1 MKTVAIIQA
10 RMGSTRLPGKVLMPL
25 GDTQVLNWVVA
36 ACWEAP
42 GIDEVWIAT
51 STLEAD
57 NAIADW
63 CDKSGTYLPCFRGSE
78 TDVLSRFHECALE
91 AEADII
97 LRLTGDCP
105 FLDSRVI
112 SEVVELRK
120 RTGAAY
126 ASNVDPRTFPD
137 GLDVEC
143 FTREALK
150 AAYSEATDPIDRDTV
165 TYWIRR
171 NRSRF
176 PAVNLTCPIPGM
188 AGERWVL
195 DTEKDYQFCQKLAM
209 NHKPFGM
216 MAILKIL
223 DEHPEYRQINNPAGT
238 NPGMNERFY
247 DALVQEKIT
256 PRSYHRSQQ
265 LLERAETIIPL
276 GAQTFSKSKLQFPQ
290 PAASFLSHGDGCYVW
305 DCDGNEY
312 VDCMSALLPVV
323 LGYRDP
329 DVDGAIRRQ
338 LDAGISFSLATEIEY
353 ELASKLVE
361 LIPCAEM
368 VRFGKT
374 GTDATTAAVRLARAY
389 TRRGRVLICD
399 GYHGWADWSVAQN
412 VGVPPLVQSYTNRCK
427 FGSFDDLHEKI
438 ESTDYD
444 PYAAIV
450 VEPESDPDY
459 LIELRAICS
468 LHGIVLI
475 FDEVITGFR
484 LGMGGAQ
491 QVWGVTPDLACFG
504 KSMANGMPISAIVGR
519 RDIMSKMVP
528 PDNIFYSGTFF
539 GETLSIAAA
548 LATIRKMERENVIA
562 RLAATGLQLAM
573 GINRLLL
580 KWGLDEHIWITGHS
594 ALKRIGFKDEKV
606 AALFRKEMMASGTLI
621 IASNNVM
628 HTHDPKALKRILK
641 SYDWAFE
648 RIKEALEKGEV
659 KVGEISGGV
668 R

>member
-25 GDTQVLNWVVA
+25 GDAQVLDWVA
-36 ACWEAP
+36 GACMSAI
-42 GIDEVWIAT
+42 GVDETWIAT
-51 STLEAD
+51 STLPAD
-57 NAIADW
+57 DKIKDF
-63 CDKSGTYLPCFRGSE
+63 CDNNYIYMPCFRGSE

-176 PAVNLTCPIPGM
+176 PAVNLACSIPGM
-188 AGERWVL
+188 QNERWVL
-195 DTEKDYQFCQKLAM
+195 DTEKDYQFCQKLA
-209 NHKPFGM
+209 NHDTISM
-216 MAILKIL
+216 MEILEIL
-223 DEHPEYRQINNPAGT
+223 DEHPEYRQINNPTGT

-361 LIPCAEM
+361 LIPCADM

-374 GTDATTAAVRLARAY
+374 GTDATTAAVRLARAF
-389 TRRGRVLICD
+389 TGRYIVAVCG
-399 GYHGWADWSVAQN
+399 GYHGWADWSVEN
-412 VGVPPLVQSYTNRCK
+412 NRGVPPGTRAATDRYP
-427 FGSFDDLHEKI
+427 FGEVP
-438 ESTDYD
+438 EAQYQ
-444 PYAAIV
+444 YAAVI
-450 VEPESDPDY
+450 VEPESSPDY
-459 LIELRAICS
+459 LRELRNYCDGTGA
-468 LHGIVLI
+468 VLI